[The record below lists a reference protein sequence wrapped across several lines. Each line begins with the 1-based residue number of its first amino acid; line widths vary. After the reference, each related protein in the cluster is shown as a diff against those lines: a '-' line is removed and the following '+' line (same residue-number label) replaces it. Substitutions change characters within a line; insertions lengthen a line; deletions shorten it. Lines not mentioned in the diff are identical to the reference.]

1 MRSVLLTLIVVIVHA
16 SLAESQEMPT
26 AVVPSAGTT
35 DAERPLQFAF
45 DGMPWRDVIK
55 WVAEKSDLALQVGTL
70 PTGSFTY
77 SDPRAFTHQEAIDRI
92 NLFLLPQGFT
102 LVRSGKLLSVIN
114 LGDPRSMQ
122 QLAALAK
129 LVTVEQ
135 LDQLHSHDVVKCIFP
150 LGDLE
155 AEDAVE
161 ELTALKLM
169 TTPAAFLRTNRLMIT
184 DTAEN
189 LKNVKA
195 ILDGFQPGAL
205 DNGMVMK
212 SFELKH
218 AEAEDILT
226 VARPHLGLATGEMI
240 GIDVSLSADLQG
252 KNIFVTGVGDKVKLI
267 EGFVKTIDVP
277 EKSLSATDG
286 ELVLRSHRIAGGNVN
301 TVYNV
306 LITLLTGKSVRL
318 SMDESTSS
326 LVALATPEI
335 HAEIE
340 QTVEQL
346 QASDAV
352 FEVIQLKTLD
362 PYFAISLLEQMLD
375 FPDPLDDVVVSIPV
389 EEDRRDD
396 RDRDD
401 RRRDDGRRDD
411 GRFNM
416 SAKFSGPKVEPPKID
431 ADPATR
437 RLFVRGTQH
446 QIEQIK
452 KIVAQLDTAP
462 DVDGD
467 DNLRILPLTGKRA
480 EQVLET
486 AAVFWREANPI
497 ILYPSS
503 QETEREDTERTVIG
517 RATTSQ
523 PATSSAAPSVPRYL
537 TDNLLSRAPAI
548 RCQITPRGLFL
559 QSDDTEALDR
569 FEKHVRTIVG
579 PVDSTPSPPIVFYLK
594 YAKPEDAIRML
605 AELLDGGDAATVGE
619 AGSLVNGYVSG
630 PGSFLGS
637 LVTSRQGTVTMTAG
651 TITVVADSR
660 LNRVIAQGTARDIEL
675 IENYLK
681 IVDKDTSITSVETYG
696 TSHVIELMHT
706 KANEVAAAIRDA
718 YSGRVFG
725 GTGAGRQG
733 QPGSP
738 QQGQREAAAAQ
749 AAAAK
754 AARGDQPAGEKKS
767 PERKTASQ
775 SARSLEPK
783 MTIAVH
789 EPSNSLIVTA
799 PDQLFQEVEQL
810 VKVLDSQSE
819 QAVDVVK
826 VNAATSAAGLQSFLR
841 QVLSGD
847 ARTRSGGKGA
857 ASSPLSSPG
866 KSVGDTRQVG
876 R

>member
-1 MRSVLLTLIVVIVHA
+1 
-16 SLAESQEMPT
+16 
-26 AVVPSAGTT
+26 
-35 DAERPLQFAF
+35 
-45 DGMPWRDVIK
+45 MPWRDVIK
-55 WVAEKSDLALQVGTL
+55 WVAEKSDLALHVGAL

-92 NLFLLPQGFT
+92 NLFLLPHGFT

-122 QLAALAK
+122 QLDALAK

-150 LGDLE
+150 LGDLK

-169 TTPAAFLRTNRLMIT
+169 TTPAVFSRTNRLMIT
-184 DTAEN
+184 DTAEK

-277 EKSLSATDG
+277 EESLSATDG
-286 ELVLRSHRIAGGNVN
+286 ELVLRSHRVAGGNVN

-362 PYFAISLLEQMLD
+362 PYFVISLLEQMLD

-389 EEDRRDD
+389 GND

-411 GRFNM
+411 GSFNM

-462 DVDGD
+462 DVGGD

-480 EQVLET
+480 GQVLET
-486 AAVFWREANPI
+486 AAVFWREENPI

-517 RATTSQ
+517 RATTTSQ

-548 RCQITPRGLFL
+548 RCQVTPRGLVL

-619 AGSLVNGYVSG
+619 AGSLINGYVLG

-706 KANEVAAAIRDA
+706 KASEVAAAIRDA

-725 GTGAGRQG
+725 GTGSGRQG

-738 QQGQREAAAAQ
+738 QQGEREAAAAQ

-754 AARGDQPAGEKKS
+754 AAGRDQPAGEKKA

-775 SARSLEPK
+775 PARSLEPK

-810 VKVLDSQSE
+810 VKMLDSQSE
-819 QAVDVVK
+819 QAVDVVR
-826 VNAATSAAGLQSFLR
+826 VNAATSAAGLQSILQ

-847 ARTRSGGKGA
+847 ATPSEARTRNGRTGA
-857 ASSPLSSPG
+857 ASPSPPASPLSSPS
-866 KSVGDTRQVG
+866 KPAADTRRG
-876 R
+876 PNR